1 MFRII
6 ILLVALVAGGGAA
19 WIAFTMRA
27 EPAAPITVQE
37 AAPPATRDV
46 LVATTDLSPGQVLT
60 KESIRWQSWPD
71 SAVLPAYVSRS
82 TRPDAQAS
90 MVGVVVRST
99 MIAGEP
105 IRDDKLGPVS
115 AGLLSSML
123 PAGKRAVAVRIT
135 AEKTAGGLILPNDRV
150 DVLHTLESTDKPEG
164 QKDYTTRTILTNI
177 VVLAVDQTLN
187 ETNKDEKA
195 KPKAAPIGKTV
206 TLELDPRQAE
216 LLVAAEASGT
226 ISLALRSAADH
237 AETAPPPPKRAPL
250 KVAAQPV
257 SEPVVILRG
266 GATAAPKSP

>member
-1 MFRII
+1 
-6 ILLVALVAGGGAA
+6 LVAGGGAA

-37 AAPPATRDV
+37 AAPPATSDV

-60 KESIRWQSWPD
+60 KESLRWQAWPE
-71 SAVLPAYVSRS
+71 SAVLPAYVNRS
-82 TRPDAQAS
+82 TRPDALAG
-90 MVGVVVRST
+90 MVGAVVRSKL
-99 MIAGEP
+99 IAGEP

-115 AGLLSSML
+115 NGLLSSML

-150 DVLHTLESTDKPEG
+150 DVLHTMESGDKAEG

-187 ETNKDEKA
+187 ETNKDEKG
-195 KPKAAPIGKTV
+195 KPKAAPVGKTV

-216 LLVAAEASGT
+216 VLVAAEASGT
-226 ISLALRSAADH
+226 ISLALRSAADN
-237 AETAPPPPKRAPL
+237 AEVAPPPPRPVPL
-250 KVAAQPV
+250 KVAAQPI
-257 SEPVVILRG
+257 EAVVVLRG
-266 GATAAPKSP
+266 GSGGAAAPKSP